1 LGKARLDL
9 SVLDAKKKT
18 EKKREA
24 EDDINGRP
32 SILKRR
38 LKRKAD
44 EEIKERRS
52 KKQYSA

>member
-52 KKQYSA
+52 KKQYRA